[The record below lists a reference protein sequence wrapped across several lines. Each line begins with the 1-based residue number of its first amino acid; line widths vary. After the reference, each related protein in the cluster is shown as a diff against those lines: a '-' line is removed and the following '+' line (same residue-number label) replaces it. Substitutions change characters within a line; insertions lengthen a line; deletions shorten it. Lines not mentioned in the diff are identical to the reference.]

1 MLFDMGMVGS
11 LRGWK
16 MPQQETATDHLV
28 SVIQSIQMAQGNG
41 VLTVRRGEGGTL
53 EEGSVV
59 FVNGQVKHTT
69 AGRRSG
75 ANALNWLS
83 TWGQCRYSF
92 ASTDV
97 RQTQPLNTVP
107 SANENNSRPTTSD
120 LQTPIPSAPADRQS
134 EPLPSISGSGWERR
148 PPSLPSPVSIIFY
161 PTQSLGV
168 ALNSIA
174 LNRLSRSHRQ
184 LFLLI
189 DGQRSAQELAR
200 LAGKN
205 EQDLQTLLRD
215 LERIG

>member
-1 MLFDMGMVGS
+1 MS
-11 LRGWK
+11 
-16 MPQQETATDHLV
+16 QQETATDRLV

-53 EEGSVV
+53 EAGSIV
-59 FVNGQVKHTT
+59 FVNGQVRQTI
-69 AGRRSG
+69 AGRRNG

-97 RQTQPLNTVP
+97 RQTQPLNVVP
-107 SANENNSRPTTSD
+107 STNENAAHPTTRD
-120 LQTPIPSAPADRQS
+120 LKTLIPSSPADRQS
-134 EPLPSISGSGWERR
+134 EPLQSVSGSTWERR
-148 PPSLPSPVSIIFY
+148 PPPPPAQTAITFY
-161 PTQSLGV
+161 PIQPLEA
-168 ALNSIA
+168 ALRSIS

-205 EQDLQTLLRD
+205 EQDLRALLHD
-215 LERIG
+215 LERIGVIRPGGY